1 MTPKPEVHWPED
13 MLIRTATT
21 DEDRPEVE
29 RLTKGLIKILKKFGS
44 YEPEV
49 DDIQVS
55 QIATCTIY
63 SKKSEKFL
71 DAPTATEHT
80 YSRVVDT
87 KTKLQKMIDTA
98 IRELSL
104 SRRDRLNQQGQTDL
118 TRQLQEAIAKAKAK
132 KQ

>member
-1 MTPKPEVHWPED
+1 MTPKTEIYSPEAT
-13 MLIRTATT
+13 LTRIATT
-21 DEDRPEVE
+21 NDDRPEVE
-29 RLTKGLIKILKKFGS
+29 RLRKGLIKILKKFGS

-80 YSRVVDT
+80 YSRVVDM
-87 KTKLQKMIDTA
+87 KAKLQKMIDTA
-98 IRELSL
+98 MRELAL
-104 SRRDRLNQQGQTDL
+104 SRRDRLGEHGEEDL
-118 TRQLQEAIAKAKAK
+118 MK
-132 KQ
+132 KIREKIRETS

>member
-1 MTPKPEVHWPED
+1 MTTKPEVHRPEH
-13 MLIRTATT
+13 MLIRIATT

-29 RLTKGLIKILKKFGS
+29 RLRRGLIKILKKFGS

-63 SKKSEKFL
+63 SKKTEKFL

-98 IRELSL
+98 MRELAL
-104 SRRDRLNQQGQTDL
+104 SRRDRLGEHGEQDL
-118 TRQLQEAIAKAKAK
+118 MKTIRK
-132 KQ
+132 KIMETSQHE